1 MNKTISINLSGL
13 LFNLEEGAYN
23 KLSNYLQQLRRSFE
37 NTEGCDEIMA
47 DIEGR
52 IAELFTEKLKNKQV
66 ILEREV
72 DEVIGVLGAPEDYE
86 TDQAN
91 EPGPSRHTA
100 GYRSEESTRRLY
112 RDPENAV
119 LGGVCSG
126 ISYYF
131 AIDPLWLRLAF
142 VVALFFAGTGPLLYI
157 ILWIVIPKANST
169 AEKLQMRGEEVN
181 IENIER
187 RIRDEADR
195 IRMRAGQFGE
205 NAKREFQNA
214 NIGNRF
220 GSFINE
226 FVHAVIRFVNSLVKI
241 MGRSLGLFFLLIG
254 GVLLFFYLSSI
265 LSSGTFFSFDD
276 IEGISSFS
284 LNGFLSVFF
293 VSAMQQD
300 LFVLGIAL
308 VIAAPIIG
316 LLLLGIRLV
325 GYPRI
330 KLGWAVPVNGFVF
343 LAGLI
348 LCIVTCALLITDFT
362 AKARRIDPFA
372 LTPLNTD
379 TLQLSIQPNSE
390 LNIKQA
396 AQIDHW
402 KFYFNDGDNH
412 VTGLA
417 RLNIAKA
424 ENNQFALHVQRSA
437 RGEDKKQALSI
448 AEGVRYFIRQDGES
462 VYLNPYFSLPKDDKW
477 RSQKVEFTVL
487 IPEGKHIRFSPG
499 MEDMLNDIPNVQH
512 IDDDEMV
519 GKTWMMTDDG
529 LTCTSCPSEEE

>member
-1 MNKTISINLSGL
+1 MNRTISINLSGL
-13 LFNLEEGAYN
+13 LFNLEEGAFN
-23 KLSNYLQQLRRSFE
+23 KLSNYLKQLRRSFD

-86 TDQAN
+86 TDEAD

-100 GYRSEESTRRLY
+100 GYRTEESSRRLF
-112 RDPENAV
+112 RDPESAV

-131 AIDPLWLRLAF
+131 GIDPLWLRLAF
-142 VVALFFAGTGPLLYI
+142 VIALFFAGTGPLLYI

-187 RIRDEADR
+187 RIREEADR
-195 IRMRAGQFGE
+195 IRLRAGKFGE
-205 NAKREFQNA
+205 NAKREFQSA

-226 FVHAVIRFVNSLVKI
+226 FVHAVLRFVNSLVRI
-241 MGRSLGLFFLLIG
+241 MGRSLGVFFLLIG
-254 GVLLFFYLSSI
+254 GILLFFYLTSVM
-265 LSSGTFFSFDD
+265 SSGTFFSFDD

-300 LFVLGIAL
+300 LFILGLAL
-308 VIAAPIIG
+308 VIASPIIG
-316 LLLLGIRLV
+316 ILLLGIRLV
-325 GYPRI
+325 GYPKI
-330 KLGWAVPVNGFVF
+330 KLGWVVPVNGMVF
-343 LAGLI
+343 LTGLV
-348 LCIVTCALLITDFT
+348 LCIVTSSLLITDFT
-362 AKARRIDPFA
+362 AKASRIDPLE
-372 LTPLNTD
+372 LTPLTAD

-402 KFYFNDGDNH
+402 KFYFNDGDHH

-424 ENNQFALHVQRSA
+424 ENNQFAIDVQRSA
-437 RGEDKKQALSI
+437 RGEDKKQALSS
-448 AEGVRYFIRQDGES
+448 AEGVRYFMRQDGES
-462 VYLNPYFSLPKDDKW
+462 VYLNPYFSLPKDSKW
-477 RSQKVEFTVL
+477 RRQKVEFTVL
-487 IPEGKHIRFSPG
+487 IPEGKYIRFSPG
-499 MEDMLNDIPNVQH
+499 MEDMLNDIPNLQNM
-512 IDDDEMV
+512 DDDEMP
-519 GKTWMMTDDG
+519 GKTWMMSSDG
-529 LTCTSCPSEEE
+529 LTCTSCLSAEQ